1 MRKLGSIIMNKVTT
15 DVKYVE
21 INGKHLIAHLE
32 LINAKDDQFEISLNS
47 PYAEGAMLDN
57 AIAVI
62 VDVDIIGYDRRDAN
76 QEIVVQREE
85 EIELSI
91 DDIEAADIQ
100 FNVVHRGAL
109 ESEPL
114 PMLTDME
121 TMICLGED
129 AKVVVKFELK

>member
-1 MRKLGSIIMNKVTT
+1 MNKVST

-32 LINAKDDQFEISLNS
+32 LIDANDDQFEISLNS
-47 PYAEGAMLDN
+47 PYAEGAMLDA

-62 VDVDIIGYDRRDAN
+62 VDVDIIGYDRRDPD

-85 EIELSI
+85 EIELSL
-91 DDIEAADIQ
+91 DDIESTEIQ
-100 FNVVHRGAL
+100 FDVVHRGAL

>member
-1 MRKLGSIIMNKVTT
+1 MDKVTT
-15 DVKYVE
+15 DVKHVE
-21 INGKHLIAHLE
+21 IDGKHLIAHFE
-32 LINAKDDQFEISLNS
+32 LINANDDQFDISLNS
-47 PYAEGAMLDN
+47 PYSEGSVFDN
-57 AIAVI
+57 LLAISVL
-62 VDVDIIGYDRRDAN
+62 VDVIGYDRRDPD

-91 DDIEAADIQ
+91 DDIESADIQ
-100 FNVVHRGAL
+100 FDVVHRGAL

-121 TMICLGED
+121 TMLSLGED

>member
-1 MRKLGSIIMNKVTT
+1 MDKVTT
-15 DVKYVE
+15 NVNYVE
-21 INGKHLIAHLE
+21 IDGKHLIAHLE
-32 LINAKDDQFEISLNS
+32 LINANDDQFEISLNS

-76 QEIVVQREE
+76 QEIVIQREE

-91 DDIEAADIQ
+91 DDIESADIQ
-100 FNVVHRGAL
+100 FDVVHRGAL

>member
-1 MRKLGSIIMNKVTT
+1 MNKVST

-32 LINAKDDQFEISLNS
+32 LIDANDDQFEISLNS
-47 PYAEGAMLDN
+47 PYAEGAMLDA

-62 VDVDIIGYDRRDAN
+62 VDIDIIGYDRRDPDR
-76 QEIVVQREE
+76 EIIVQREE

-91 DDIEAADIQ
+91 DDIESADIQ
-100 FNVVHRGAL
+100 FDVVHRGAL
-109 ESEPL
+109 ASDPL